1 MLERAVSE
9 RRIAVAVRVGKECI
23 LARRR
28 VVAAG
33 IIGLVV
39 AISDAKAH
47 HDQFEQSIDD
57 LKKQEGN

>member
-1 MLERAVSE
+1 MKQFF
-9 RRIAVAVRVGKECI
+9 II
-23 LARRR
+23 LAAIL
-28 VVAAG
+28 VAAG